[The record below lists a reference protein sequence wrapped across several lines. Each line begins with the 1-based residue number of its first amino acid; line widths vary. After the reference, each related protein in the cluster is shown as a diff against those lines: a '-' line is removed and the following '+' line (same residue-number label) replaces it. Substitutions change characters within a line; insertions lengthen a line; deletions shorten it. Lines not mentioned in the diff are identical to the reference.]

1 MKTFTDVANAP
12 RPLAGHGVRHAL
24 VVYGASRAATLFIA
38 WLAAQLMRVGTLD
51 VLGKWDASWFRTV
64 LAQGYP
70 SEVPMVDG
78 HPLPSTIPFFPLYPM
93 VVKVVSWVLPGPDVF
108 AQIAVSLALGALSAV
123 LVHRLAEIVAG
134 RQIAHRAV
142 ILYCLFPG
150 SLVLSMGYSEGLMI
164 ILATACLIALLRE
177 GWVMAGVLAGLATAS
192 RATALVL
199 VLVCLWQALTV
210 VRRDRTWRP
219 LIAPALAP
227 TGAVAFM
234 AFLWLRTGDP
244 LAYSHA
250 QAAWEVRPN
259 FGRVMFQFVL
269 DFLSAPLAKPV
280 VTIAV
285 CSLIFAGVS
294 VVLLIRRQW
303 PPLLSVYAISLLLFS
318 VISRSDGLRP
328 RDVLT
333 AIPLLI
339 AVAAGVSDRSFRRIA
354 TASAC
359 LLMASMVFHGIG
371 AWSQP

>member
-1 MKTFTDVANAP
+1 
-12 RPLAGHGVRHAL
+12 
-24 VVYGASRAATLFIA
+24 
-38 WLAAQLMRVGTLD
+38 
-51 VLGKWDASWFRTV
+51 
-64 LAQGYP
+64 
-70 SEVPMVDG
+70 
-78 HPLPSTIPFFPLYPM
+78 
-93 VVKVVSWVLPGPDVF
+93 
-108 AQIAVSLALGALSAV
+108 V

-134 RQIAHRAV
+134 RHIADRAV

-177 GWVMAGVLAGLATAS
+177 HWALAGALAGLATAC

-210 VRRDRTWRP
+210 IRRDRTWRP

-227 TGAVAFM
+227 TGALAFM

-269 DFLSAPLAKPV
+269 DFLSAPLATPV

-294 VVLLIRRQW
+294 AVLLVRRQW
-303 PPLLSVYAISLLLFS
+303 PPLLSIYAISLVFFS

-328 RDVLT
+328 RDILT
-333 AIPLLI
+333 AVPLLI
-339 AVAAGVSDRSFRRIA
+339 AVAAVASDTSFRRIA
-354 TASAC
+354 NASAF
-359 LLMASMVFHGIG
+359 LLMASMLFHGIG
-371 AWSQP
+371 AWTQP